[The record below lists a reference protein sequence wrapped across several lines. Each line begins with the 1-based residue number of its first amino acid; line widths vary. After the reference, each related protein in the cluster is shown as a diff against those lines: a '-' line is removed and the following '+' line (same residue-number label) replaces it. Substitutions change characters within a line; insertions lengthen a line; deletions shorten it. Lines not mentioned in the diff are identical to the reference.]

1 MFAAD
6 GSLSVAMLQK
16 ALVKEV
22 VFKLI
27 CLGGWIRV
35 GRKNW
40 RFTNVLTAFSWH
52 PFLEMYVLA
61 SFSLMALTEW
71 QIGLPIVL
79 SI

>member
-6 GSLSVAMLQK
+6 GYLTTTMLQK

-35 GRKNW
+35 VREN
-40 RFTNVLTAFSWH
+40 
-52 PFLEMYVLA
+52 
-61 SFSLMALTEW
+61 
-71 QIGLPIVL
+71 
-79 SI
+79 